1 MSELSNRRILLIDDT
16 PSIHVDF
23 RKILTPMPEQTVELD
38 EMEAEL
44 FGSEVKSTRALF
56 ELDSAYGGQEGL
68 GKLKWALQENRPY
81 ALAFVDMRMP
91 EGWDGAQT
99 IEHLWQA
106 DPRLQVVVCTAYSCL
121 LYTSPSPRDLS
132 TSRMPSSA

>member
-56 ELDSAYGGQEGL
+56 ELD
-68 GKLKWALQENRPY
+68 
-81 ALAFVDMRMP
+81 
-91 EGWDGAQT
+91 
-99 IEHLWQA
+99 
-106 DPRLQVVVCTAYSCL
+106 
-121 LYTSPSPRDLS
+121 LS
-132 TSRMPSSA
+132 LIHI